1 MILCRLRSSLLSLCV
16 KALNGEKVPRQI
28 RTPITVV
35 LAADADKYD
44 ESPEV
49 LKLR

>member
-1 MILCRLRSSLLSLCV
+1 VSVCV
-16 KALNGEKVPRQI
+16 KALNGQKVPRQI
-28 RTPITVV
+28 GTPITVV

-49 LKLR
+49 LKKR